1 MTHLMIRAALQDDL
15 EILWDFLAIAA
26 YEPDATVAKAYQVS
40 PSTSPSGAVPV
51 ISGWSRSRMA
61 R

>member
-1 MTHLMIRAALQDDL
+1 MTDLMIRAALQDDL
-15 EILWDFLAIAA
+15 EILWGFLAIAA
-26 YEPDATVAKAYQVS
+26 YEPDANVAKAVPGVAKYL
-40 PSTSPSGAVPV
+40 PAGAVPV